1 MGKRRRVSCRR
12 KKSENTKRESSD
24 EAKRR
29 GDSGLGNESSN
40 KIVVWYHL
48 AWVRKTDM
56 AENHNTGRVEHF
68 VVCLHRNAQASVST
82 QTMVIEYM
90 PDIKVRKREPLPIN
104 NMMTWT
110 LDHKLTKILKKTM
123 LAPKSYYHYSSNAKS
138 DSSRDALS
146 KTSPIYPLWKL
157 HKLANGLIITNK
169 SKRVWKVDAFSLVL
183 VPVITF
189 YL

>member
-1 MGKRRRVSCRR
+1 
-12 KKSENTKRESSD
+12 
-24 EAKRR
+24 
-29 GDSGLGNESSN
+29 
-40 KIVVWYHL
+40 
-48 AWVRKTDM
+48 M